1 MRNFGTIFQ
10 GHNFDFTED
19 YLNPISK
26 EEIVQES
33 GLGYRRHET
42 PSEFYVTTIDP
53 IELGINMSSN
63 GDTDEILFHD
73 DFNYFGGNI
82 IA

>member
-1 MRNFGTIFQ
+1 V
-10 GHNFDFTED
+10 
-19 YLNPISK
+19 SK

-33 GLGYRRHET
+33 GLGYRRLHEN
-42 PSEFYVTTIDP
+42 PGNEFYVTTIDP
-53 IELGINMSSN
+53 IELGINMTSN
-63 GDTDEILFHD
+63 GEPDEILFHD

>member
-1 MRNFGTIFQ
+1 M
-10 GHNFDFTED
+10 
-19 YLNPISK
+19 
-26 EEIVQES
+26 QES

-42 PSEFYVTTIDP
+42 PTNEFYVTTIDP

-63 GDTDEILFHD
+63 GDSDEILFHD

-82 IA
+82 IAWQKAKWDDNNWLKNLINND